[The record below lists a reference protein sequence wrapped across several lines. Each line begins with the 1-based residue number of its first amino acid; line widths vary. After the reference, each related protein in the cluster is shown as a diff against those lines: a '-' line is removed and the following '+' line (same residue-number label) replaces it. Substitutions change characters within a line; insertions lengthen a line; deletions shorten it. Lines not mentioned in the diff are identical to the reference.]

1 MIFFPFVLAKSIIIV
16 SFIVSDESCICFC
29 INIEII
35 HLAGT
40 CIEELL
46 VLTSEM
52 CEHSSVVF
60 SAIEFM
66 MEQIRS
72 LCFGG
77 TIRTGQI
84 SFWMDFRILLFF
96 NKTFFSCNI

>member
-1 MIFFPFVLAKSIIIV
+1 MKVAFVSVL
-16 SFIVSDESCICFC
+16 
-29 INIEII
+29 NIEII

-40 CIEELL
+40 YIEELL
-46 VLTSEM
+46 VLKM
-52 CEHSSVVF
+52 YEHSSVVF
-60 SAIEFM
+60 SAIDFM
-66 MEQIRS
+66 MEQILS

>member
-40 CIEELL
+40 YIEELL
-46 VLTSEM
+46 VLKM
-52 CEHSSVVF
+52 YEHSSVVF
-60 SAIEFM
+60 SAIDFM
-66 MEQIRS
+66 MEQILS

-84 SFWMDFRILLFF
+84 SFLMDFLILLFF
-96 NKTFFSCNI
+96 

>member
-1 MIFFPFVLAKSIIIV
+1 MKVAFVSVL
-16 SFIVSDESCICFC
+16 
-29 INIEII
+29 NIEII